1 MSTFKTAL
9 RMALAHPF
17 YLLIYTVFISLMG
30 VFIAAS
36 VSWNSSQLTEYK
48 PYDTNVIVVDRD
60 NSDLSRALTK
70 HLGSRFDLVTGVGDD
85 AYDLADALAKSNS
98 AKGSADC
105 VFFIPEGFEDDLVAA
120 ARAGEALPKLDVT
133 YGSGTMAAV
142 LSSAEASRW
151 ISLAGAAA
159 ALEPAASNGD
169 VARAAEHAAAKRAE
183 VQIEQVKVD
192 STAAT
197 TLESYFNFGAYAII
211 SSVIVSVGLVFSGMN
226 EPERVRRMDASPV
239 SERQRSLAVFA
250 AAAVLTVCIWLVS
263 SMMGVVG
270 FAGAVAE
277 VGVGRVCLALAAT
290 FALACTPLA
299 VGFTL
304 SSLGAREG
312 RTQWRHTHVL
322 NDPVHPVEVM
332 PGSLLERALGGHR
345 LIQTNSAHHCC
356 VDRLGKHTRLVAQA
370 TDGVPEC
377 IEVEGQPFCLGVQ
390 WHPEYTWQTLET
402 DFNLWKS
409 FVEAAAKVKQA
420 R

>member
-48 PYDTNVIVVDRD
+48 PYDANVIVVDRD
-60 NSDLSRALTK
+60 DSDLSRALTK
-70 HLGSRFDLVTGVGDD
+70 HLGLRFDLVTGVGDD
-85 AYDLADALAKSNS
+85 TYDLADALSKSNS

-120 ARAGEALPKLDVT
+120 ARVGESLPKLDVT
-133 YGSGTMAAV
+133 YGAGTM
-142 LSSAEASRW
+142 
-151 ISLAGAAA
+151 AA

-169 VARAAEHAAAKRAE
+169 VAKAAEHAAAKRAE
-183 VQIEQVKVD
+183 VQIERVKVD
-192 STAAT
+192 SAAAA

-277 VGVGRVCLALAAT
+277 VGAGRVCLALAVT

-304 SSLGAREG
+304 SSLGAREEL
-312 RTQWRHTHVL
+312 L
-322 NDPVHPVEVM
+322 NGV
-332 PGSLLERALGGHR
+332 GNLLGMLMTFLGGAWMP
-345 LIQTNSAHHCC
+345 LSLMGSAVQTAAHF
-356 VDRLGKHTRLVAQA
+356 VPTYWVNDAIGKALAADLTSTVLGDIAC
-370 TDGVPEC
+370 D
-377 IEVEGQPFCLGVQ
+377 LGV
-390 WHPEYTWQTLET
+390 TVL
-402 DFNLWKS
+402 F
-409 FVEAAAKVKQA
+409 AAAIAAVGLALA
-420 R
+420 RTKSHA

>member
-60 NSDLSRALTK
+60 DSDLSRALTK

-85 AYDLADALAKSNS
+85 TYDLADALSKSNS

-105 VFFIPEGFEDDLVAA
+105 VFFIPDGFEGDLIAA

-133 YGSGTMAAV
+133 YGSGTMAAAC
-142 LSSAEASRW
+142 S
-151 ISLAGAAA
+151 A
-159 ALEPAASNGD
+159 ALATSPSEAAGSS
-169 VARAAEHAAAKRAE
+169 AAAKRAE

-192 STAAT
+192 STAAA

-226 EPERVRRMDASPV
+226 EPERVRRMDAGPV

-290 FALACTPLA
+290 FALALTPLA

-304 SSLGAREG
+304 SGLGAREEL
-312 RTQWRHTHVL
+312 L
-322 NDPVHPVEVM
+322 NGV
-332 PGSLLERALGGHR
+332 GNLLGMLMTFLGGAWMP
-345 LIQTNSAHHCC
+345 LSLMGSTVQTAAHFVPTYWVNDAIGKALASDLTSA
-356 VDRLGKHTRLVAQA
+356 VLGDIAC
-370 TDGVPEC
+370 D
-377 IEVEGQPFCLGVQ
+377 LGV
-390 WHPEYTWQTLET
+390 TVL
-402 DFNLWKS
+402 F
-409 FVEAAAKVKQA
+409 AAAVAAVGLALAHAKSHA
-420 R
+420 

>member
-48 PYDTNVIVVDRD
+48 PYDANVIVVDRD
-60 NSDLSRALTK
+60 GSDLSRALTK

-85 AYDLADALAKSNS
+85 TYDLADALSKSNS

-120 ARAGEALPKLDVT
+120 ARAGESLPKLDVT
-133 YGSGTMAAV
+133 YGAGTMAAA

-159 ALEPAASNGD
+159 ALEPTASNGD
-169 VARAAEHAAAKRAE
+169 VAKAAEHAAAKRAE
-183 VQIEQVKVD
+183 VQIERVKVD
-192 STAAT
+192 SAAAA

-226 EPERVRRMDASPV
+226 ERVRRMDAGPISD
-239 SERQRSLAVFA
+239 RQRSLAVFA
-250 AAAVLTVCIWLVS
+250 AAAVLTVCIWFVS

-270 FAGAVAE
+270 FASAVAE
-277 VGVGRVCLALAAT
+277 VGVGRVCLALTAT
-290 FALACTPLA
+290 FGLALTPLA

-304 SSLGAREG
+304 SSLGAREEL
-312 RTQWRHTHVL
+312 L
-322 NDPVHPVEVM
+322 NGV
-332 PGSLLERALGGHR
+332 GNLLGMLMTFLGGAWMP
-345 LIQTNSAHHCC
+345 LSLMGSAVQTVAHFVPTYWVNDAISKALASDLTSAVLSDIAC
-356 VDRLGKHTRLVAQA
+356 D
-370 TDGVPEC
+370 
-377 IEVEGQPFCLGVQ
+377 LGV
-390 WHPEYTWQTLET
+390 TVL
-402 DFNLWKS
+402 F
-409 FVEAAAKVKQA
+409 AAAIAAVGLALA
-420 R
+420 RAKSRA

>member
-48 PYDTNVIVVDRD
+48 PYDANVIVVDRD
-60 NSDLSRALTK
+60 GSDLSLALTK

-85 AYDLADALAKSNS
+85 TYDLADALSKSNS

-120 ARAGEALPKLDVT
+120 ARAGESLPKLDVT
-133 YGSGTMAAV
+133 YGAGTMAAA

-159 ALEPAASNGD
+159 ALEPTASNGD
-169 VARAAEHAAAKRAE
+169 VAKAAEHAAAKRAE
-183 VQIEQVKVD
+183 VQIERVKVD
-192 STAAT
+192 SAAAA

-226 EPERVRRMDASPV
+226 EPERVRRMDAGPI

-250 AAAVLTVCIWLVS
+250 AAVLTVCIWFVS

-299 VGFTL
+299 VGFAL
-304 SSLGAREG
+304 SGLGAREEL
-312 RTQWRHTHVL
+312 L
-322 NDPVHPVEVM
+322 NGV
-332 PGSLLERALGGHR
+332 GNLLGMLMTFLGGAWMP
-345 LIQTNSAHHCC
+345 LSLMGPAVQTVAHFVPTYWVNDAIGKALASDLTSAM
-356 VDRLGKHTRLVAQA
+356 LGDIAC
-370 TDGVPEC
+370 D
-377 IEVEGQPFCLGVQ
+377 LGV
-390 WHPEYTWQTLET
+390 TVL
-402 DFNLWKS
+402 FA
-409 FVEAAAKVKQA
+409 VAIAAAGLALSRTKSRA
-420 R
+420 

>member
-48 PYDTNVIVVDRD
+48 PYDANVIVVDRD
-60 NSDLSRALTK
+60 GSDLSRALTK

-85 AYDLADALAKSNS
+85 TYDLADALSKSNS

-120 ARAGEALPKLDVT
+120 ARAGESLPKLDVT
-133 YGSGTMAAV
+133 YGAGTMAAA

-159 ALEPAASNGD
+159 ALEPTASNGD
-169 VARAAEHAAAKRAE
+169 VAKAAEHAAAKRAE
-183 VQIEQVKVD
+183 VQIERVKVD
-192 STAAT
+192 SAAAA

-226 EPERVRRMDASPV
+226 EPERVRRMDAGPI

-250 AAAVLTVCIWLVS
+250 AAVLTVCIWFVS

-299 VGFTL
+299 VGFAL
-304 SSLGAREG
+304 SSLGAREEL
-312 RTQWRHTHVL
+312 L
-322 NDPVHPVEVM
+322 NGV
-332 PGSLLERALGGHR
+332 GNLLGMLMTFLGGAWMP
-345 LIQTNSAHHCC
+345 LSLMGPAVQTVAHF
-356 VDRLGKHTRLVAQA
+356 VPTYWVNDAISKALAADLTSTVLGDIAC
-370 TDGVPEC
+370 D
-377 IEVEGQPFCLGVQ
+377 LGV
-390 WHPEYTWQTLET
+390 TVL
-402 DFNLWKS
+402 F
-409 FVEAAAKVKQA
+409 AAAIAAAGLALAHNKSHA
-420 R
+420 

>member
-70 HLGSRFDLVTGVGDD
+70 HLGSRFDLVTGIGDD
-85 AYDLADALAKSNS
+85 AYDLADALSKSNS

-120 ARAGEALPKLDVT
+120 ARAGEALPKLDVA
-133 YGSGTMAAV
+133 YGSGTMAAA

-250 AAAVLTVCIWLVS
+250 AAAVLTVS
-263 SMMGVVG
+263 S
-270 FAGAVAE
+270 
-277 VGVGRVCLALAAT
+277 
-290 FALACTPLA
+290 
-299 VGFTL
+299 
-304 SSLGAREG
+304 
-312 RTQWRHTHVL
+312 
-322 NDPVHPVEVM
+322 
-332 PGSLLERALGGHR
+332 GSCRA
-345 LIQTNSAHHCC
+345 
-356 VDRLGKHTRLVAQA
+356 
-370 TDGVPEC
+370 
-377 IEVEGQPFCLGVQ
+377 
-390 WHPEYTWQTLET
+390 
-402 DFNLWKS
+402 
-409 FVEAAAKVKQA
+409 
-420 R
+420 

>member
-85 AYDLADALAKSNS
+85 TYDLADALSKSNS

-105 VFFIPEGFEDDLVAA
+105 VFFIPEGFEGDLVAA
-120 ARAGEALPKLDVT
+120 ARAGESLPKLDVT
-133 YGSGTMAAV
+133 YGAGTMAAA

-159 ALEPAASNGD
+159 ALEPAAPNGD
-169 VARAAEHAAAKRAE
+169 VAKAAEHAAAKRAK
-183 VQIEQVKVD
+183 VEQVKVD
-192 STAAT
+192 STAAA

-226 EPERVRRMDASPV
+226 EPERVRRMEAGPI

-250 AAAVLTVCIWLVS
+250 AAAVLTVCIWFVS

-299 VGFTL
+299 VGFAL
-304 SSLGAREG
+304 SSLGAREEL
-312 RTQWRHTHVL
+312 L
-322 NDPVHPVEVM
+322 NGV
-332 PGSLLERALGGHR
+332 GNLLGMLMTFLGGAWMP
-345 LIQTNSAHHCC
+345 LSLMGSAVQTVAHFVPTFWVNDAIGKALASDLTSA
-356 VDRLGKHTRLVAQA
+356 VLGDIAC
-370 TDGVPEC
+370 D
-377 IEVEGQPFCLGVQ
+377 LGV
-390 WHPEYTWQTLET
+390 TVL
-402 DFNLWKS
+402 FAVAIAAVGLALARAKS
-409 FVEAAAKVKQA
+409 RA
-420 R
+420 

>member
-70 HLGSRFDLVTGVGDD
+70 HLGSRFDLVTGIGDD

-133 YGSGTMAAV
+133 YGSGTMAAA

-169 VARAAEHAAAKRAE
+169 VAKAAEHAAAKR
-183 VQIEQVKVD
+183 
-192 STAAT
+192 
-197 TLESYFNFGAYAII
+197 
-211 SSVIVSVGLVFSGMN
+211 SGMN
-226 EPERVRRMDASPV
+226 EPGRVRRMDAGPI

-250 AAAVLTVCIWLVS
+250 AAAVLTVCIWFVS

-299 VGFTL
+299 VGFAL
-304 SSLGAREG
+304 SSLGAREEL
-312 RTQWRHTHVL
+312 L
-322 NDPVHPVEVM
+322 NGVGNLLGMLMTFLGGAWM
-332 PGSLLERALGGHR
+332 PLSLMGSAVQTVAHFVPTYWVNDAIGKALTSDLASAALGD
-345 LIQTNSAHHCC
+345 IAC
-356 VDRLGKHTRLVAQA
+356 D
-370 TDGVPEC
+370 
-377 IEVEGQPFCLGVQ
+377 LGV
-390 WHPEYTWQTLET
+390 TVL
-402 DFNLWKS
+402 F
-409 FVEAAAKVKQA
+409 AAAIAAVGLALAHNKSHA
-420 R
+420 

>member
-17 YLLIYTVFISLMG
+17 YLLIYTVFISLMA

-36 VSWNSSQLTEYK
+36 VSWNSSQLTEYE
-48 PYDTNVIVVDRD
+48 PYDANVIVVDRD
-60 NSDLSRALTK
+60 DSDLSHALTK
-70 HLGSRFDLVTGVGDD
+70 HLGSRFELVTGVGDD
-85 AYDLADALAKSNS
+85 TYDLADALSKSNS

-105 VFFIPEGFEDDLVAA
+105 VFFIPEGFENDLVAA

-133 YGSGTMAAV
+133 YGAGTMAAA

-159 ALEPAASNGD
+159 ALEPTASNGD
-169 VARAAEHAAAKRAE
+169 VAKAAEHAAAKRAE
-183 VQIEQVKVD
+183 VQIERVKVD
-192 STAAT
+192 SAAAA

-226 EPERVRRMDASPV
+226 EPERVRRMDAGPI

-250 AAAVLTVCIWLVS
+250 AAVLTVCIWFVS

-299 VGFTL
+299 VGFAL
-304 SSLGAREG
+304 SGLGAREEL
-312 RTQWRHTHVL
+312 L
-322 NDPVHPVEVM
+322 NGV
-332 PGSLLERALGGHR
+332 GNLLGMLMTFLGGAWMP
-345 LIQTNSAHHCC
+345 LSLMGPAVQTVAHFVPTYWVNDAIGKALASDLTSAM
-356 VDRLGKHTRLVAQA
+356 LGDIAC
-370 TDGVPEC
+370 D
-377 IEVEGQPFCLGVQ
+377 LGV
-390 WHPEYTWQTLET
+390 TVL
-402 DFNLWKS
+402 F
-409 FVEAAAKVKQA
+409 AAAIAAVGLALA
-420 R
+420 RAKSRA

>member
-30 VFIAAS
+30 VFIVAS

-48 PYDTNVIVVDRD
+48 PYDANVIVVDRD
-60 NSDLSRALTK
+60 DSDLSRALTK
-70 HLGSRFDLVTGVGDD
+70 HLGSCFELVTGIGDD
-85 AYDLADALAKSNS
+85 TYDLADALSKSNS

-105 VFFIPEGFEDDLVAA
+105 VFFIPEEFEDDLVAA

-133 YGSGTMAAV
+133 YGSGTMAA
-142 LSSAEASRW
+142 
-151 ISLAGAAA
+151 

-169 VARAAEHAAAKRAE
+169 VAKAAEHAAAKRAE

-192 STAAT
+192 STAAA

-226 EPERVRRMDASPV
+226 EPERVRRMDAGPV

-250 AAAVLTVCIWLVS
+250 AAAVLTVCIWFVS

-299 VGFTL
+299 VGFAL
-304 SSLGAREG
+304 SSLGAREEL
-312 RTQWRHTHVL
+312 L
-322 NDPVHPVEVM
+322 NGV
-332 PGSLLERALGGHR
+332 GNLLGMLMTFLGGAWMP
-345 LIQTNSAHHCC
+345 LSLMGSAVQTVAHFVPTYWVNDAIGKALASDLTSA
-356 VDRLGKHTRLVAQA
+356 VLGDIAC
-370 TDGVPEC
+370 D
-377 IEVEGQPFCLGVQ
+377 LGV
-390 WHPEYTWQTLET
+390 TVL
-402 DFNLWKS
+402 F
-409 FVEAAAKVKQA
+409 AAAIAAVGLALA
-420 R
+420 RAKSRA

>member
-48 PYDTNVIVVDRD
+48 PYDANVIVVDRD
-60 NSDLSRALTK
+60 GSDLSLALTK

-85 AYDLADALAKSNS
+85 TYDLADALSKSNS

-120 ARAGEALPKLDVT
+120 ARAGESLPKLDVT
-133 YGSGTMAAV
+133 YGAGTMAAA

-159 ALEPAASNGD
+159 ALEPTASNGD
-169 VARAAEHAAAKRAE
+169 VAKAAEHAAAKRAE
-183 VQIEQVKVD
+183 VQIERVKVD
-192 STAAT
+192 SAAAA

-211 SSVIVSVGLVFSGMN
+211 SSVIVSVELVFSGMN
-226 EPERVRRMDASPV
+226 EPERVRRMDAGPI

-250 AAAVLTVCIWLVS
+250 AAVLTVCIWFVS

-299 VGFTL
+299 VGFAL
-304 SSLGAREG
+304 SGLGAREEL
-312 RTQWRHTHVL
+312 L
-322 NDPVHPVEVM
+322 NGV
-332 PGSLLERALGGHR
+332 GNLLGMLMTFLGGAWMP
-345 LIQTNSAHHCC
+345 LSLMGSAVQTVAHF
-356 VDRLGKHTRLVAQA
+356 VPTYWVNDAIGKALASDLTSTVLGDIAC
-370 TDGVPEC
+370 D
-377 IEVEGQPFCLGVQ
+377 LGV
-390 WHPEYTWQTLET
+390 TVL
-402 DFNLWKS
+402 F
-409 FVEAAAKVKQA
+409 AAAIAAVGLALSRAKSRA
-420 R
+420 

>member
-36 VSWNSSQLTEYK
+36 VSWNSSQLTEYE

-70 HLGSRFDLVTGVGDD
+70 HLGSRFELVTGIGDD
-85 AYDLADALAKSNS
+85 TYDLADALSKSNS

-105 VFFIPEGFEDDLVAA
+105 VFFIPEGFEGDLVAA
-120 ARAGEALPKLDVT
+120 ARAGESLPKLDVT
-133 YGSGTMAAV
+133 YGAGTMAA

-159 ALEPAASNGD
+159 ALEPAASNGS
-169 VARAAEHAAAKRAE
+169 VAKAAEHAAAKRAE
-183 VQIEQVKVD
+183 VQIEQVKVG
-192 STAAT
+192 STAAAM
-197 TLESYFNFGAYAII
+197 LKSYFNFGAYAII

-226 EPERVRRMDASPV
+226 EPERVRRMDAGPV

-250 AAAVLTVCIWLVS
+250 AAAVLTVCIWFVS

-299 VGFTL
+299 VGFAL
-304 SSLGAREG
+304 SSLGAREEL
-312 RTQWRHTHVL
+312 L
-322 NDPVHPVEVM
+322 NGV
-332 PGSLLERALGGHR
+332 GNLLGMLMTFLGGAWMP
-345 LIQTNSAHHCC
+345 LSLMGPAVQTAAHF
-356 VDRLGKHTRLVAQA
+356 VPTYWVNDAIGKALAADLTSTVLGDIAC
-370 TDGVPEC
+370 D
-377 IEVEGQPFCLGVQ
+377 LGV
-390 WHPEYTWQTLET
+390 TVL
-402 DFNLWKS
+402 F
-409 FVEAAAKVKQA
+409 AAAIAAVGLALAHNKSHA
-420 R
+420 

>member
-60 NSDLSRALTK
+60 DSDLSRALTK
-70 HLGSRFDLVTGVGDD
+70 HLGSGFDLVTGVGDD
-85 AYDLADALAKSNS
+85 TYDLADALSKSNS

-133 YGSGTMAAV
+133 YGSGTMAAA

-270 FAGAVAE
+270 FASAVAE

-304 SSLGAREG
+304 SSLGAREEL
-312 RTQWRHTHVL
+312 L
-322 NDPVHPVEVM
+322 NGV
-332 PGSLLERALGGHR
+332 GNLLGMLMTFLGGAWMP
-345 LIQTNSAHHCC
+345 LSLMGSAVQTVAHFVPTFWVNDAIGKALASDLTSA
-356 VDRLGKHTRLVAQA
+356 VLGDIAC
-370 TDGVPEC
+370 D
-377 IEVEGQPFCLGVQ
+377 LGV
-390 WHPEYTWQTLET
+390 TAL
-402 DFNLWKS
+402 FA
-409 FVEAAAKVKQA
+409 VAIAAAGLALA
-420 R
+420 RAKSRA

>member
-48 PYDTNVIVVDRD
+48 PYDANVIVVDRD
-60 NSDLSRALTK
+60 DSDLSRALTK
-70 HLGSRFDLVTGVGDD
+70 HLGSRFELVTGVGDD
-85 AYDLADALAKSNS
+85 TYDLADALSKSNS

-105 VFFIPEGFEDDLVAA
+105 VFFIPEGFEGDLVAA
-120 ARAGEALPKLDVT
+120 SRAGESLPKLDVT
-133 YGSGTMAAV
+133 YGAGTMAAA

-159 ALEPAASNGD
+159 ALEPAASNGS
-169 VARAAEHAAAKRAE
+169 VAKAAEHAAAKRAE
-183 VQIEQVKVD
+183 VEIEQVKVD
-192 STAAT
+192 STAAA

-226 EPERVRRMDASPV
+226 EPERVRRMDAGPI
-239 SERQRSLAVFA
+239 SERRRSVAVFA
-250 AAAVLTVCIWLVS
+250 AAAVLTVCIWFVS

-290 FALACTPLA
+290 LA
-299 VGFTL
+299 VGFAL
-304 SSLGAREG
+304 SSLGAREEL
-312 RTQWRHTHVL
+312 L
-322 NDPVHPVEVM
+322 NGV
-332 PGSLLERALGGHR
+332 GNLLGMLMTFLGGAWMP
-345 LIQTNSAHHCC
+345 LSLMGPAVQTVAHF
-356 VDRLGKHTRLVAQA
+356 VPTFWVNDAISKALAADLTPAVLGDIAC
-370 TDGVPEC
+370 D
-377 IEVEGQPFCLGVQ
+377 LGV
-390 WHPEYTWQTLET
+390 TVL
-402 DFNLWKS
+402 FA
-409 FVEAAAKVKQA
+409 VAIAAAGLALAHNKSRA
-420 R
+420 

>member
-48 PYDTNVIVVDRD
+48 PYDANVIVVDRD
-60 NSDLSRALTK
+60 GSDLSRALTK

-85 AYDLADALAKSNS
+85 TYDLADALSKSNS

-120 ARAGEALPKLDVT
+120 ARAGESLPKLDVT
-133 YGSGTMAAV
+133 YGAGTMAAA

-159 ALEPAASNGD
+159 ALEPTASNGD
-169 VARAAEHAAAKRAE
+169 VAKAAEHAAAKRAE
-183 VQIEQVKVD
+183 VQIERVKVD
-192 STAAT
+192 SAAAA

-226 EPERVRRMDASPV
+226 EPERVRRMDAGPI

-250 AAAVLTVCIWLVS
+250 AAVLTVCIWFVS

-304 SSLGAREG
+304 SSLGAREEL
-312 RTQWRHTHVL
+312 L
-322 NDPVHPVEVM
+322 NGV
-332 PGSLLERALGGHR
+332 GNLLGMLMTFLGGAWMP
-345 LIQTNSAHHCC
+345 LSLMGSAVQTVAHF
-356 VDRLGKHTRLVAQA
+356 VPTYWVNDAISKALASDLTSTVLGDIAC
-370 TDGVPEC
+370 D
-377 IEVEGQPFCLGVQ
+377 LGV
-390 WHPEYTWQTLET
+390 TAL
-402 DFNLWKS
+402 FA
-409 FVEAAAKVKQA
+409 VAIAAAGLALA
-420 R
+420 RTKSHA

>member
-48 PYDTNVIVVDRD
+48 PYDANVIVVDRD
-60 NSDLSRALTK
+60 GSDLSRALTK

-85 AYDLADALAKSNS
+85 TYDLADALSKSNS

-120 ARAGEALPKLDVT
+120 ARAGESLPKLDVT
-133 YGSGTMAAV
+133 YGAGTMAAA

-159 ALEPAASNGD
+159 ALEPTASNGD
-169 VARAAEHAAAKRAE
+169 VAKAAEHAAAKRAE
-183 VQIEQVKVD
+183 VQIERVKVD
-192 STAAT
+192 SAAAA

-226 EPERVRRMDASPV
+226 EPERVRRMDAGPI

-250 AAAVLTVCIWLVS
+250 AAVLTVCIWFVS

-299 VGFTL
+299 VGFAL
-304 SSLGAREG
+304 SSLGAREEL
-312 RTQWRHTHVL
+312 L
-322 NDPVHPVEVM
+322 NGV
-332 PGSLLERALGGHR
+332 GNLLGMLMTFLGGAWMP
-345 LIQTNSAHHCC
+345 LSLMGPAVQTVAHFVPTYWVNDAIGKALASDLTSAM
-356 VDRLGKHTRLVAQA
+356 LGDIAC
-370 TDGVPEC
+370 D
-377 IEVEGQPFCLGVQ
+377 LGV
-390 WHPEYTWQTLET
+390 TVL
-402 DFNLWKS
+402 FA
-409 FVEAAAKVKQA
+409 VAIAAAGLALSRTKSRA
-420 R
+420 

>member
-48 PYDTNVIVVDRD
+48 PYDANVIVVDRD
-60 NSDLSRALTK
+60 GSDLSLALTK

-85 AYDLADALAKSNS
+85 TY
-98 AKGSADC
+98 
-105 VFFIPEGFEDDLVAA
+105 DLVAA
-120 ARAGEALPKLDVT
+120 ARAGESLPKLDVT
-133 YGSGTMAAV
+133 YGAGTMAAA

-169 VARAAEHAAAKRAE
+169 VAKAAEHAATERAE
-183 VQIEQVKVD
+183 VEIEQVKVD
-192 STAAT
+192 STAAA

-226 EPERVRRMDASPV
+226 EPERVRRMETGPV

-250 AAAVLTVCIWLVS
+250 AAAVLTVCIWFVS

-277 VGVGRVCLALAAT
+277 VGVGRVCLALSAT

-299 VGFTL
+299 VGFAL
-304 SSLGAREG
+304 SSLGAREEL
-312 RTQWRHTHVL
+312 L
-322 NDPVHPVEVM
+322 NGV
-332 PGSLLERALGGHR
+332 GNLLGMLMTFLGGAWMP
-345 LIQTNSAHHCC
+345 LSLMGSAVQTVAHF
-356 VDRLGKHTRLVAQA
+356 VPTYWVNDAIGKALASDLTSTVLGDIAC
-370 TDGVPEC
+370 D
-377 IEVEGQPFCLGVQ
+377 LGV
-390 WHPEYTWQTLET
+390 TVL
-402 DFNLWKS
+402 F
-409 FVEAAAKVKQA
+409 AAAIAAVGLALSRAKSRA
-420 R
+420 

>member
-17 YLLIYTVFISLMG
+17 YLLIYTVFISVMG

-60 NSDLSRALTK
+60 NSDLSRALAK
-70 HLGSRFDLVTGVGDD
+70 HLGSRFELVTGVGDD
-85 AYDLADALAKSNS
+85 TYDLADALSKSNS

-105 VFFIPEGFEDDLVAA
+105 VFFIPEGFEGDLVAA
-120 ARAGEALPKLDVT
+120 ARAGESLPKLDVT
-133 YGSGTMAAV
+133 YGAGTMAAA

-159 ALEPAASNGD
+159 ALEPNASDGD
-169 VARAAEHAAAKRAE
+169 VAKAAEHAAAKRAE
-183 VQIEQVKVD
+183 VEKVKVD
-192 STAAT
+192 STAAA

-226 EPERVRRMDASPV
+226 EPGRVRRMDAGPI

-250 AAAVLTVCIWLVS
+250 AAAVLTVCIWFVS

-270 FAGAVAE
+270 FAGGVAE

-299 VGFTL
+299 VGFAL
-304 SSLGAREG
+304 SSLGAREEL
-312 RTQWRHTHVL
+312 L
-322 NDPVHPVEVM
+322 NGV
-332 PGSLLERALGGHR
+332 GNLLGMLMTFLGGAWMP
-345 LIQTNSAHHCC
+345 LSLMGSAVQTVAHF
-356 VDRLGKHTRLVAQA
+356 VPTYWVNDAISKALASDLTSTVLGDIAC
-370 TDGVPEC
+370 D
-377 IEVEGQPFCLGVQ
+377 LGV
-390 WHPEYTWQTLET
+390 TAL
-402 DFNLWKS
+402 FAVAIAAVGLALARAKS
-409 FVEAAAKVKQA
+409 RA
-420 R
+420 

>member
-85 AYDLADALAKSNS
+85 TYDLADALAKSNS

-105 VFFIPEGFEDDLVAA
+105 VFFIPEGFESDLIAA
-120 ARAGEALPKLDVT
+120 ARAGEILPRLDVT
-133 YGSGTMAAV
+133 YGSGTMAAA

-151 ISLAGAAA
+151 ISLASAAA
-159 ALEPAASNGD
+159 ALEPAASDGD
-169 VARAAEHAAAKRAE
+169 VAKAAKRAE

-192 STAAT
+192 STAAA

-226 EPERVRRMDASPV
+226 KPERVRRMDAGPISG
-239 SERQRSLAVFA
+239 RQRSLAVFA

-270 FAGAVAE
+270 FSGAVAE

-290 FALACTPLA
+290 FALALTPLA

-304 SSLGAREG
+304 SSLGAREEL
-312 RTQWRHTHVL
+312 L
-322 NDPVHPVEVM
+322 NGV
-332 PGSLLERALGGHR
+332 GNLLGMLMTFLGGAWMP
-345 LIQTNSAHHCC
+345 LSLMGSAVQTVAHF
-356 VDRLGKHTRLVAQA
+356 VPTYWVNDAIGKALASDLTSTVLGDIAC
-370 TDGVPEC
+370 D
-377 IEVEGQPFCLGVQ
+377 LGV
-390 WHPEYTWQTLET
+390 TVL
-402 DFNLWKS
+402 F
-409 FVEAAAKVKQA
+409 AAAIAAVGLALA
-420 R
+420 RAKSHA

>member
-48 PYDTNVIVVDRD
+48 PYDANVIVVDRD

-85 AYDLADALAKSNS
+85 TYDLADALAKSNS

-133 YGSGTMAAV
+133 YGSGTMAAA

-151 ISLAGAAA
+151 VSLAGAAA
-159 ALEPAASNGD
+159 ALEPAASNGG
-169 VARAAEHAAAKRAE
+169 VARAAEHAE
-183 VQIEQVKVD
+183 VEIEQVKVD
-192 STAAT
+192 STAAA

-226 EPERVRRMDASPV
+226 EPERVRRMDAGPI

-263 SMMGVVG
+263 SMMGIVG
-270 FAGAVAE
+270 FASAVAE

-304 SSLGAREG
+304 SSLGAREEL
-312 RTQWRHTHVL
+312 L
-322 NDPVHPVEVM
+322 NGV
-332 PGSLLERALGGHR
+332 GNLLGMLMTFLGGAWMP
-345 LIQTNSAHHCC
+345 LSLMGSAVQTVAHF
-356 VDRLGKHTRLVAQA
+356 VPTYWVNDAIGKALAADLTSTVLGDIAC
-370 TDGVPEC
+370 D
-377 IEVEGQPFCLGVQ
+377 LGV
-390 WHPEYTWQTLET
+390 TVL
-402 DFNLWKS
+402 F
-409 FVEAAAKVKQA
+409 AAAIAAVGLALAHNKSHA
-420 R
+420 

>member
-48 PYDTNVIVVDRD
+48 PYDANVIVVDRD
-60 NSDLSRALTK
+60 DSDLSRALTK

-85 AYDLADALAKSNS
+85 TYDLADALSKSNS

-105 VFFIPEGFEDDLVAA
+105 VFFIPEEFEDDLVAA

-133 YGSGTMAAV
+133 YGAGTMAAA

-169 VARAAEHAAAKRAE
+169 VAKAAEHAAAKRAE
-183 VQIEQVKVD
+183 IQIGQVKVD
-192 STAAT
+192 SAAAA

-226 EPERVRRMDASPV
+226 EPERVRRMDAGPI
-239 SERQRSLAVFA
+239 SERRRSLAVFA
-250 AAAVLTVCIWLVS
+250 AAAVITVCIWFVS

-277 VGVGRVCLALAAT
+277 VGAGRVCLALAAT

-299 VGFTL
+299 GWLYAVELGRARGAAQRRGQLTRHAHDVFGRRL
-304 SSLGAREG
+304 DAAVAHGLGRADRGAFCADVLGERRDRQGARFGPGVCRVG
-312 RTQWRHTHVL
+312 RHRLRPGRH
-322 NDPVHPVEVM
+322 
-332 PGSLLERALGGHR
+332 RALR
-345 LIQTNSAHHCC
+345 RRHC
-356 VDRLGKHTRLVAQA
+356 RRRPGPLTRQILRLV
-370 TDGVPEC
+370 
-377 IEVEGQPFCLGVQ
+377 
-390 WHPEYTWQTLET
+390 
-402 DFNLWKS
+402 
-409 FVEAAAKVKQA
+409 
-420 R
+420 

>member
-85 AYDLADALAKSNS
+85 TYDLADAL

-133 YGSGTMAAV
+133 YGSGTMAAA

-159 ALEPAASNGD
+159 ALEPAASDSD
-169 VARAAEHAAAKRAE
+169 VAKAAEHAAAKRAE

-192 STAAT
+192 STAAA

-226 EPERVRRMDASPV
+226 EPERVRRMDAGPIP
-239 SERQRSLAVFA
+239 ERQRSLAVFA

-270 FAGAVAE
+270 FASAVAE

-304 SSLGAREG
+304 SSLGAREEL
-312 RTQWRHTHVL
+312 L
-322 NDPVHPVEVM
+322 NGV
-332 PGSLLERALGGHR
+332 GNLLGMLMTFLGGAWMP
-345 LIQTNSAHHCC
+345 LSLMGSAVQTVAHF
-356 VDRLGKHTRLVAQA
+356 VPTYWVNDAIGKALAADLTSTVLGDIAC
-370 TDGVPEC
+370 D
-377 IEVEGQPFCLGVQ
+377 LGV
-390 WHPEYTWQTLET
+390 TVL
-402 DFNLWKS
+402 F
-409 FVEAAAKVKQA
+409 AAAIAAVGLALAHNKSHA
-420 R
+420 

>member
-70 HLGSRFDLVTGVGDD
+70 HLSSRFDLVTGVGDD
-85 AYDLADALAKSNS
+85 TYDLADALSKSNS

-120 ARAGEALPKLDVT
+120 ARAGESLPKLDVT
-133 YGSGTMAAV
+133 YGAGTMAAA

-159 ALEPAASNGD
+159 ALEPTASNGD
-169 VARAAEHAAAKRAE
+169 VAKAAEHAAAKRAE
-183 VQIEQVKVD
+183 VQIERVKVD
-192 STAAT
+192 SAAAA

-226 EPERVRRMDASPV
+226 EPERVRRMDAGPI

-250 AAAVLTVCIWLVS
+250 AAVLTVCIWFVS

-299 VGFTL
+299 VGFAL
-304 SSLGAREG
+304 SGLGAREEL
-312 RTQWRHTHVL
+312 L
-322 NDPVHPVEVM
+322 NGV
-332 PGSLLERALGGHR
+332 GNLLGMLMTFLGGAWMP
-345 LIQTNSAHHCC
+345 LSLMGPAVQTVAHFVPTYWVNDAIGKALASDLTSAM
-356 VDRLGKHTRLVAQA
+356 LGDIAC
-370 TDGVPEC
+370 D
-377 IEVEGQPFCLGVQ
+377 LGV
-390 WHPEYTWQTLET
+390 TVL
-402 DFNLWKS
+402 FA
-409 FVEAAAKVKQA
+409 VAIAAAGLALSRTKSRA
-420 R
+420 

>member
-48 PYDTNVIVVDRD
+48 PYDANVIVVDRD
-60 NSDLSRALTK
+60 GSDLSLALTK

-85 AYDLADALAKSNS
+85 TYDLADALSKSNS

-120 ARAGEALPKLDVT
+120 ARAGESLPKLDVT
-133 YGSGTMAAV
+133 YGAGTMAAA

-159 ALEPAASNGD
+159 ALEPTASNGD
-169 VARAAEHAAAKRAE
+169 VAKAAEHAAAKRAE
-183 VQIEQVKVD
+183 VQIERVKVD
-192 STAAT
+192 SAAAA

-226 EPERVRRMDASPV
+226 EPERVRRMDAGPI

-250 AAAVLTVCIWLVS
+250 AAVLTVCIWFVS

-304 SSLGAREG
+304 SSLGAREEL
-312 RTQWRHTHVL
+312 L
-322 NDPVHPVEVM
+322 NGV
-332 PGSLLERALGGHR
+332 GNLLGMLMTFLGGAWMP
-345 LIQTNSAHHCC
+345 LSLMGSAVQTVAHFVPTYWVNDAIGKALASDLTSA
-356 VDRLGKHTRLVAQA
+356 VLGDIAC
-370 TDGVPEC
+370 D
-377 IEVEGQPFCLGVQ
+377 LGV
-390 WHPEYTWQTLET
+390 TVL
-402 DFNLWKS
+402 FA
-409 FVEAAAKVKQA
+409 VAIAAAGLALSRTKSHA
-420 R
+420 